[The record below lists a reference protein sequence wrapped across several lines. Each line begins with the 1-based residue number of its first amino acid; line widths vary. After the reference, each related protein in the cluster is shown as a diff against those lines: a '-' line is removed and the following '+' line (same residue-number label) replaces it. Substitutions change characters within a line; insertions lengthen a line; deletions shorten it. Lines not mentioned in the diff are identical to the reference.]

1 MLYMFTRVFGNF
13 HLIYGDYFVI
23 SSSIP
28 SNLSMLT
35 KMSSQIGLHPSSQIR
50 STKQPSSPQIHPL
63 NSKSSQI
70 SSTKQTLRVLLK
82 KFNFNGI
89 FYHLNVIIL
98 FILLSN
104 FCSCILHQPFNFSC
118 IY

>member
-28 SNLSMLT
+28 SNLFMLA
-35 KMSSQIGLHPSSQIR
+35 KMPSCKSVF
-50 STKQPSSPQIHPL
+50 IHPLKLGQPNSLRPFKFILL

-70 SSTKQTLRVLLK
+70 SSTKQTLSV
-82 KFNFNGI
+82 
-89 FYHLNVIIL
+89 
-98 FILLSN
+98 FILQTLVFQN
-104 FCSCILHQPFNFSC
+104 YTQRTTYLN
-118 IY
+118 